1 MENRVVKFLGSL
13 KLAVFLLATLAV
25 VLAGGTFYES
35 SNSSKAALLN
45 VYRTW
50 WFNGLL
56 ALLAVNLTASA
67 LTRWPWKRKHV
78 GFVITH
84 GGIIV
89 LLGGCSAAFHY
100 GTEGMMP
107 LHANQPASS
116 TVRLDDEAL
125 TVVEPATG
133 QRVKTVVRVHKNGT
147 LEPNAIQVSK
157 DLRVTPDE
165 FLPTTRIE
173 HTVTGGGTEPNPALK
188 FRLQS
193 EVAQQ
198 NVSEWLLARVP
209 EHSQMSLGP
218 ANVQFVV
225 ARDDEEL
232 KRITTPASP
241 TPPAIE
247 I

>member
-1 MENRVVKFLGSL
+1 MENRVVKFFGSL
-13 KLAVFLLATLAV
+13 KLAVFLLATLAI

-67 LTRWPWKRKHV
+67 LTRWPWKRRHV

-133 QRVKTVVRVHKNGT
+133 QRVKATVRVRKDG
-147 LEPNAIQVSK
+147 AIKPHEVQLGK
-157 DLRVTPDE
+157 DLRLTLDE
-165 FLPTTRIE
+165 FL
-173 HTVTGGGTEPNPALK
+173 
-188 FRLQS
+188 
-193 EVAQQ
+193 
-198 NVSEWLLARVP
+198 
-209 EHSQMSLGP
+209 
-218 ANVQFVV
+218 
-225 ARDDEEL
+225 
-232 KRITTPASP
+232 
-241 TPPAIE
+241 
-247 I
+247 